1 MSEDTALIPIE
12 ERTVDFY
19 GDEIKGVRVTRTPAA
34 APEIYVP
41 LRQLCDY
48 LGVSY
53 TGQRERV
60 ERDAVLSTKLVP
72 IQVTT
77 EGGPQAM
84 QCLPLDYLNGWLFGI
99 NASRVKE
106 AVRERLIRY
115 QEECFLILRDAFL
128 GAEVARP
135 AHSANEAALLQIREM
150 GFAIAR
156 MAEQQLE
163 LERRTATSE
172 QRLDRAAEFVGQM
185 HRRLSV
191 LERRV
196 APGQS
201 LTEEQA
207 FEIKERVTQIALEMA
222 RHEPGKSHFAEIYR
236 SLSLQTQ
243 RTSYKEI
250 PQDTYEHALRFLD
263 DWLQALR
270 GRPGEEEGEAGQP

>member
-1 MSEDTALIPIE
+1 MSEETALIPIE
-12 ERTVDFY
+12 ERNVDFY
-19 GDEIKGVRVTRTPAA
+19 GDEIKGVRVTRTPTSQAD
-34 APEIYVP
+34 IYVP

-53 TGQRERV
+53 TGQRERI
-60 ERDAVLSTKLVP
+60 ERDAVLSTKLLPV
-72 IQVTT
+72 QVTT
-77 EGGPQAM
+77 DGGPQTM

-106 AVRERLIRY
+106 EIRERLIRY

-128 GAEVARP
+128 GPDASRP
-135 AHSANEAALLQIREM
+135 AQSANEAALLHIREM
-150 GFAIAR
+150 GLAIAR
-156 MAEQQLE
+156 MADQQLD
-163 LERRTATSE
+163 LERRTGSTE

-185 HRRLSV
+185 HRRLTV

-196 APGQS
+196 APGEN

-222 RHEPGKSHFAEIYR
+222 RHDPSKSHFAEIYR

-243 RTSYKEI
+243 RTSYKDI
-250 PQDTYEHALRFLD
+250 PQNTYENALRFLD

-270 GRPGEEEGEAGQP
+270 SRPEQEGAAAGEP